1 MCFCRSWDISKK
13 GELTEAAV
21 REKAHKDRVTAILWK
36 KGFLYSV
43 SYDGFVKM
51 WDASSLELVQE
62 VKKAHDGQRVQCAAA
77 GPDNFLYTGG
87 DDKVGQQSLVCGVLF
102 PAAVRPTGCLYNCGD
117 EMVGYLNFFW
127 NK

>member
-1 MCFCRSWDISKK
+1 MKGWSDKQERCCRAWDINKK

-43 SYDGFVKM
+43 SYDGYVKM

-62 VKKAHDGQRVQCAAA
+62 VKAAHEGQRVQCTAA
-77 GPDNFLYTGG
+77 GPDGFLYTGG
-87 DDKVGQQSLVCGVLF
+87 DDKVCQCLVSMFAICWLRG
-102 PAAVRPTGCLYNCGD
+102 
-117 EMVGYLNFFW
+117 
-127 NK
+127 